1 MIRTYITV
9 WASLL
14 ILLALTV
21 GAAYIPLGPFNTI
34 TAISI
39 AVTKAVIIAL
49 YFMHLRYSPRLTWVF
64 AGAGFF
70 FIIATHFH
78 YVSCSSSPT
87 HSRGAHRLNSA
98 MLIRLVCFL
107 CFFLPVQ

>member
-1 MIRTYITV
+1 MIRTYIKV
-9 WASLL
+9 WTALL
-14 ILLALTV
+14 ALLALTV
-21 GAAYIPLGPFNTI
+21 GAAYIHLGPFNTI

-70 FIIATHFH
+70 WLLLLFTFALGEYATRR
-78 YVSCSSSPT
+78 YMPPPT
-87 HSRGAHRLNSA
+87 
-98 MLIRLVCFL
+98 VW
-107 CFFLPVQ
+107 LP

>member
-70 FIIATHFH
+70 WLLILFTLAIGEYATR
-78 YVSCSSSPT
+78 SWMPAPT
-87 HSRGAHRLNSA
+87 
-98 MLIRLVCFL
+98 VWV
-107 CFFLPVQ
+107 P

>member
-49 YFMHLRYSPRLTWVF
+49 YFMHLRYSPRLNWIV

-70 FIIATHFH
+70 WLLLLFTFSFGEYATRNLMP
-78 YVSCSSSPT
+78 SPT
-87 HSRGAHRLNSA
+87 
-98 MLIRLVCFL
+98 VW
-107 CFFLPVQ
+107 LP

>member
-9 WASLL
+9 WAGLL
-14 ILLALTV
+14 ILLGLTV

-39 AVTKAVIIAL
+39 AVTKAVIIGL
-49 YFMHLRYSPRLTWVF
+49 YFMHLRYSPRLMWVF

-70 FIIATHFH
+70 WLMILFALAMGDYATR
-78 YVSCSSSPT
+78 SWLPSPT
-87 HSRGAHRLNSA
+87 
-98 MLIRLVCFL
+98 VW
-107 CFFLPVQ
+107 PQ